1 MANSLRNSNQVKKD
15 SFHAEQDDYNKK
27 LINQT
32 IGLEKGEKPSLGLY
46 KDSEGKIVEVLAFNV
61 SCYDVKMRVSRT
73 NVLICRNRLLPTKVF
88 FTLPIG
94 QFLAILP
101 NNKKRYTKI
110 PNDYKEGE
118 LQ

>member
-1 MANSLRNSNQVKKD
+1 MSTSIGTTRPSKKVA
-15 SFHAEQDDYNKK
+15 FHAEQDDYNKK

-61 SCYDVKMRVSRT
+61 SCYDVRMRVSRT
-73 NVLICRNRLLPTKVF
+73 NVLICRNRLETNKIF